1 MDEEFKA
8 WVKEKLD
15 QGKLSYML
23 IKWIRDNY
31 SDGLGDYKKMIMK
44 TALDIILTAD
54 LKKIILQPSSTDN
67 KHKEAAEYISEQ
79 IQELYK
85 RKVTIRLE
93 KDI

>member
-1 MDEEFKA
+1 MDEEFKT

-54 LKKIILQPSSTDN
+54 LEKIILQPSSTDN

-93 KDI
+93 KDV